1 MSASV
6 SALPRFRRL
15 PRMGYAAALVIVL
28 IVAMLSVATPA
39 RASAGPRCGT
49 GSSAGNVTTCV
60 TINGPGLYVSWI
72 LATAQVNDSTRTIQV
87 CIHGPAP
94 LNSIQC
100 TAFLSTSPGTQRST
114 FWNPGRDEPAGDYC
128 ANTWRMNTD
137 RTHTLIGQECVNV
150 HA

>member
-6 SALPRFRRL
+6 SALPRFARL
-15 PRMGYAAALVIVL
+15 PRIGLAAALVAAM
-28 IVAMLSVATPA
+28 IVAVLSVGTPA

-49 GSSAGNVTTCV
+49 GSSSGNVTTCI

-87 CIHGPAP
+87 CIHGPASP
-94 LNSIQC
+94 LPKCSPFQ
-100 TAFLSTSPGTQRST
+100 STSPGTQRSA
-114 FWNPGRDEPAGDYC
+114 FWNPNRDEPAGDYC
-128 ANTWRMNTD
+128 ANTWRQNSD
-137 RTHTLIGQECVNV
+137 LTHTLIGQECVNV